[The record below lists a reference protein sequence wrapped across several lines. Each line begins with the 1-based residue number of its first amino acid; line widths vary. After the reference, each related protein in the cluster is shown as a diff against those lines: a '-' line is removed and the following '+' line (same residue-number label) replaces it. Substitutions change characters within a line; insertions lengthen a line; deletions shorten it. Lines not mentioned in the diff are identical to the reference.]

1 MTGLTTKGAATRERI
16 VEAAADHVLARGAAG
31 TSLDDVR
38 AATGTSKSQL
48 FHYFPAGK
56 AELVR
61 AIVACQGERVL
72 AAQRPAIDRLD
83 SFEAWRAWRD
93 LVVAHYGAQEPGTG
107 CPIGSLANE
116 LAATDPELRA
126 QVAAYFEHWCGL
138 LERGLRTLRE
148 RGELR
153 FEADP
158 AALALATL
166 AALQGGLLL
175 TQVTRSPHALEVAL
189 DAAIDHIESFATS
202 SARVVED
209 DAERRPPA

>member
-1 MTGLTTKGAATRERI
+1 MAGLTAKGAATRERI
-16 VEAAADHVLARGAAG
+16 VEAAADHVLAHGAAG
-31 TSLDDVR
+31 TSLDDIR

-56 AELVR
+56 AGLVR

-72 AAQRPAIDRLD
+72 AAQRPAIDALD

-93 LVVAHYGAQEPGTG
+93 LVIAHYGAQEPGTG

-116 LAATDPELRA
+116 LAATDPELRE
-126 QVAAYFEHWCGL
+126 QIAAYFERWRAL
-138 LERGLRTLRE
+138 LERGLQLMLE

-153 FEADP
+153 SEADP

-175 TQVTRSPHALEVAL
+175 TQVTRSPLALQTAL
-189 DAAIDHIESFATS
+189 DAAIDHVESFGTDLS
-202 SARVVED
+202 
-209 DAERRPPA
+209 ERRGR